1 MAERLALYDLAY
13 AELEDL
19 LTGWGEPRFR
29 ADQLWRWLYR
39 SLVDDFA
46 AMGNLPGSL
55 RERLAARTDL
65 QLLAPV
71 ATQESA
77 NGETRK
83 VLFRLRDGH
92 AIESVLMNYDE
103 RRTACISTQVGCG
116 IGCLFCAT
124 GQGGLTRNLSAG
136 EIIAQVIYFARQ
148 IQESEI
154 ERAAVRGVK
163 ADTQAHPVTNIVLMG
178 MGEPLANYAATW
190 QAIETLTDARGY
202 NLGARRITLSTV
214 GLVPGI
220 RRLAREGLP
229 INLAVSLHA
238 PDDELR
244 DRLVP
249 VNQRYP
255 LAELMAAVR
264 EYASETKRRVTFEY
278 ALIDGLN
285 DTLQHARQL
294 GSLLQD
300 LLCHVNLIPLNP
312 TPGTPLQPSPT
323 AQVRAFRDLLVD
335 AGIPT
340 TVRLGRGI
348 SIEAGCGQLRQRQS
362 GIAGLAP
369 SQSPGRSNDAREGL
383 PDLEP

>member
-1 MAERLALYDLAY
+1 MAEPLALYDLTY
-13 AELEDL
+13 SELEDL

-55 RERLAARTDL
+55 RERLDTGADL
-65 QLLAPV
+65 QILAPV
-71 ATQESA
+71 AAQESA
-77 NGETRK
+77 TGETRK
-83 VLFRLRDGH
+83 VLFRLRDGN

-136 EIIAQVIYFARQ
+136 EIIAQVIHFARQ
-148 IQESEI
+148 IQQSEI
-154 ERAAVRGVK
+154 ERAALRGVK
-163 ADTQAHPVTNIVLMG
+163 ADIQAHPVTNVVLMG

-202 NLGARRITLSTV
+202 NLGARRITLSTI

-220 RRLAREGLP
+220 RRLVGEGLP

-244 DRLVP
+244 NRLVP

-264 EYASETKRRVTFEY
+264 QYASETKRRVTFEY

-285 DTLQHARQL
+285 DTLQHAGQL
-294 GSLLQD
+294 ASLLHG

-312 TPGTPLQPSPT
+312 TPGTPLQPSPA
-323 AQVRAFRDLLVD
+323 AQVRAFRDRLVD

-348 SIEAGCGQLRQRQS
+348 SIEAGCGQLRQRQN
-362 GIAGLAP
+362 GIAGLGP
-369 SQSPGRSNDAREGL
+369 RQSP
-383 PDLEP
+383 